1 MAAAARG
8 ARGRFRD
15 GASGNWHRVQTPD
28 AMISQQDGP
37 VDPEALNIA
46 MLAPPWLPVPPPAYG
61 GTEQVVELLAGELTR
76 RGNRVTLFAAP
87 GSRSPAA
94 VREILERPHPDEI
107 QVAIFEADHVA
118 QSFDH
123 IDAAAGTGDAFDVV
137 HDHSGFIALAFANR
151 LGTPLVHTLH
161 GPFTDD
167 TAAFYAHHG
176 GKGHVIALSDY
187 QRRQAPPAVSV
198 AAVIPN
204 PIVVDA
210 FPFRADNDGYLLWI
224 GRLNDDKGP
233 QRAIAAAQQADM
245 PLLLAGP
252 VQPGQEEFFA
262 SEVRPHI
269 DDERVRYLGELG
281 DEKKQLYAGAAA
293 LLMPI
298 RWPEPFGLVMTEA
311 MACGT
316 PVIAFADGSAPEIVI
331 DGETGFVVED
341 EAQMA
346 AAIRQLD
353 AIDPQRCR
361 ESAEQ
366 RFDVE
371 QVAAAHEQVYRG
383 LIAADGAPAA
393 GLR

>member
-1 MAAAARG
+1 MH
-8 ARGRFRD
+8 
-15 GASGNWHRVQTPD
+15 S
-28 AMISQQDGP
+28 ISAQDP
-37 VDPEALNIA
+37 PEQDMLNIA
-46 MLAPPWLPVPPPAYG
+46 MLAPPWIPIPPPAYG
-61 GTEQVVELLAGELTR
+61 GIEQVVELLAGELTR
-76 RGNRVTLFAAP
+76 RGHRVTLFAAP

-94 VREILERPHPDEI
+94 VQEILEHTHPDEI

-118 QSFDH
+118 RSFDR
-123 IDAAAGTGDAFDVV
+123 IDDAAAAGDPFDVV

-151 LGTPLVHTLH
+151 LSTPLVHTLH

-167 TAAFYAHHG
+167 TRAFYAQHG
-176 GKGHVIALSDY
+176 SKGHAIALSDY
-187 QRRQAPPAVSV
+187 QRSQAPEAVRI
-198 AAVIPN
+198 AAVISN

-233 QRAIAAAQQADM
+233 QRAIAAARAADM

-262 SEVRPHI
+262 SEVRPHL
-269 DDERVRYLGELG
+269 DGDRVRYLGELG

-316 PVIAFADGSAPEIVI
+316 PVIAFPEGSSPEIVI
-331 DGETGFVVED
+331 DGETGYLVDD

-346 AAIRQLD
+346 AAISRLD
-353 AIDPQRCR
+353 EIDPKRCR
-361 ESAEQ
+361 DSAAR
-366 RFDVE
+366 RFDVQ
-371 QVAAAHEQVYRG
+371 QVAAAHENVYRG
-383 LIAADGAPAA
+383 VITANV
-393 GLR
+393 